1 MANPKLIIELEA
13 NGQVTVNGPI
23 QNKLLCYGLLE
34 AAKDAIKE
42 FKIDEKNQIIVPN
55 FEIGGKQIP
64 GNGGQHG

>member
-42 FKIDEKNQIIVPN
+42 FKPESQITIPKIHVPG
-55 FEIGGKQIP
+55 I
-64 GNGGQHG
+64 NGGE